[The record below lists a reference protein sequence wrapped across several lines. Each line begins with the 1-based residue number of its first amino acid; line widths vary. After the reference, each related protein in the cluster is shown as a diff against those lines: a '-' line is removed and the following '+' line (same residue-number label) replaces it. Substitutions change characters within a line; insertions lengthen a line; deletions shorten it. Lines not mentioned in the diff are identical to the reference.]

1 MAKAV
6 ALSAADLVPGKPR
19 TQSVMRQRGVVPSAE
34 LVPLQF
40 RMPPEFVRAFK
51 QAALDGKVFA
61 KTGTLGE
68 ARALSGYLVARS
80 GQTVAFSIMCTD
92 HSPSLPADR
101 IAMDKIVAAIADAN

>member
-6 ALSAADLVPGKPR
+6 ALSAADLIPGKPR

-51 QAALDGKVFA
+51 QAALDRDMKLNELLNEVFNEFM
-61 KTGTLGE
+61 KK
-68 ARALSGYLVARS
+68 SQS
-80 GQTVAFSIMCTD
+80 QT
-92 HSPSLPADR
+92 
-101 IAMDKIVAAIADAN
+101 

>member
-51 QAALDGKVFA
+51 QAALDRDLKLNELLNEVFVEFM
-61 KTGTLGE
+61 KKSQG
-68 ARALSGYLVARS
+68 
-80 GQTVAFSIMCTD
+80 
-92 HSPSLPADR
+92 
-101 IAMDKIVAAIADAN
+101 